1 MNISDVMTL
10 DTIEIV
16 ERVSDMNEAIKLLSA
31 KLKSNG
37 NLNDELLFVKDVL
50 KRESELS
57 TSIGHGIVIP
67 HAVSHTVTANG
78 VAVLKCN
85 EPFKYDNDEVS
96 IIVMLAIASQQVDQH
111 IRVLSQVATKLM
123 DASLRNKLYFAQS
136 EEEILQLFV

>member
-1 MNISDVMTL
+1 M
-10 DTIEIV
+10 
-16 ERVSDMNEAIKLLSA
+16 
-31 KLKSNG
+31 
-37 NLNDELLFVKDVL
+37 
-50 KRESELS
+50 
-57 TSIGHGIVIP
+57 IP

-123 DASLRNKLYFAQS
+123 DASLRNKLYFCS
-136 EEEILQLFV
+136 IRGRNTPIVCLIMCL